1 MEINE
6 TRIRYL
12 EAIQRVVDRLSNISF
27 ILKGWAVSLVA
38 GLMALAASGSNQ
50 GFVLIAYIPIA
61 VFWFLDAYFLMME
74 RQYRD
79 LFKENID
86 LSQKLKQFTL
96 KREKGNIVLF
106 AKALFSITMLTPL
119 LLPKVFCSKPKS
131 ASPVMPPANTAH
143 LPGRSSAPTVVLIT
157 SESPITEARDGTA
170 APSKPRVRP
179 PVRHGRSRK
188 RNCTVSQPRCSAS
201 QNSMPIL
208 FTVK

>member
-50 GFVLIAYIPIA
+50 GFVLIAYIPIV

-74 RQYRD
+74 RQYRE

-86 LSQKLKQFTL
+86 LSQKLEQFTL
-96 KREKGNIVLF
+96 KREKGNIVIYR
-106 AKALFSITMLTPL
+106 KALFSITIFFTYATLIGATLIVFL
-119 LLPKVFCSKPKS
+119 LI
-131 ASPVMPPANTAH
+131 
-143 LPGRSSAPTVVLIT
+143 G
-157 SESPITEARDGTA
+157 G
-170 APSKPRVRP
+170 
-179 PVRHGRSRK
+179 
-188 RNCTVSQPRCSAS
+188 
-201 QNSMPIL
+201 
-208 FTVK
+208 

>member
-86 LSQKLKQFTL
+86 LSQKLEQFTL
-96 KREKGNIVLF
+96 KREKDNIVIF
-106 AKALFSITMLTPL
+106 VKALFSITMLLTYIPL
-119 LLPKVFCSKPKS
+119 I
-131 ASPVMPPANTAH
+131 ASTLIVMFVI
-143 LPGRSSAPTVVLIT
+143 G
-157 SESPITEARDGTA
+157 G
-170 APSKPRVRP
+170 
-179 PVRHGRSRK
+179 
-188 RNCTVSQPRCSAS
+188 
-201 QNSMPIL
+201 
-208 FTVK
+208 